1 MDDKSAS
8 VVLRNTMRR
17 PLTFRVGGRTVRL
30 SPGEQ
35 MSVPEAWLG
44 SAELLH
50 FCGTG
55 HVAAERTPAPE
66 KSVEE
71 HAGKKE
77 SNDESDATSDKS
89 RKSKPTKGS

>member
-17 PLTFRVGGRTVRL
+17 PLTFRVGGQTVRL

-44 SAELLH
+44 SAELSH

-55 HVAAERTPAPE
+55 HVAAERKVVPE

-77 SNDESDATSDKS
+77 PHDESDATSDKS
-89 RKSKPTKGS
+89 RKPKPTKGS